1 MILCADSE
9 ALLLDYIPK
18 NVDLCLIL
26 FRFILLKLKPSG
38 GLDNPNLDQA
48 SDKTLQLDLVQVHL
62 LTELLSEKM
71 ASYASRRGEK
81 GGAAAATEEVAEMT
95 TFDTKLTGF
104 DAK

>member
-1 MILCADSE
+1 MDSRGAGWGYDE
-9 ALLLDYIPK
+9 
-18 NVDLCLIL
+18 
-26 FRFILLKLKPSG
+26 PSDG
-38 GLDNPNLDQA
+38 GCIFSSTSISTNLDQA

>member
-1 MILCADSE
+1 MDSRGAGWGYDE
-9 ALLLDYIPK
+9 
-18 NVDLCLIL
+18 
-26 FRFILLKLKPSG
+26 PSDG
-38 GLDNPNLDQA
+38 GCIFSSTSNLDQA

>member
-1 MILCADSE
+1 MGIRRTKRWWMHISSTS
-9 ALLLDYIPK
+9 I
-18 NVDLCLIL
+18 
-26 FRFILLKLKPSG
+26 ST
-38 GLDNPNLDQA
+38 NLDQA